1 MHEAGSLVESALKED
16 FVLFRESPKHGKAG
30 IPSVQLRSM
39 NWVTFNG
46 SLSPDYLKS
55 TVIMLL
61 KS

>member
-1 MHEAGSLVESALKED
+1 MERVLKED
-16 FVLFRESPKHGKAG
+16 FVLFRESPKHGRAG
-30 IPSVQLRSM
+30 IPSVQLCSM

-55 TVIMLL
+55 TVIMFL

>member
-1 MHEAGSLVESALKED
+1 MEMALWED
-16 FVLFRESPKHGKAG
+16 LILFGEPPKHGRAG
-30 IPSVQLRSM
+30 IPSVQLCSM

-46 SLSPDYLKS
+46 SLNSDYLKS